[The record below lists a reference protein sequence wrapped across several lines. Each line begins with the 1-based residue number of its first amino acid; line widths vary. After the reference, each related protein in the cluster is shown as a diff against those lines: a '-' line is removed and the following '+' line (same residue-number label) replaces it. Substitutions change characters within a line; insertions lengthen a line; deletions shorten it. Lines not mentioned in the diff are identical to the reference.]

1 MSQQENGMEKTVNK
15 FALVIITII
24 TLFMAFGY
32 FEDYLKQNISF
43 LFMMTVEI
51 VVVITMINA
60 YVVYFRNK
68 ASKNFKYISL
78 VGYLVLYAL
87 VVFGAHNDLVFVIV
101 FPFTILYILYFDFKL
116 ILGASIAFG
125 IINVLDLI
133 YAAAI
138 MGHMHSGAEINS
150 TSLLVQ
156 GACVIVFLAAIC
168 VTTNLSNKN
177 NFSRISRLN
186 EEKDHGAQLLKDV
199 LQVAS
204 SVRENSSQAA
214 DYIVELSGA
223 VESTASAL
231 EDISTGNSSNAE
243 NIEKQ
248 TTMTANIQDMIIVTR
263 EMSEEMINMAE
274 KSKEAVQNGRQ
285 SMDALKLQAEKSQE
299 ANSQVVNS
307 VKNLISNANAV
318 EEITSQIFSI
328 SSQTNLLAL
337 NASIESARAGEA
349 GRGFAVVADEIRK
362 LADETRVLTERINEI
377 VVDLE
382 KNADEAKSTVDFV
395 SQTAEEEH
403 GLIVQADGQFRD
415 IGERM
420 GGLNQNVQEIYRKID
435 EIYGSNNT
443 IVDSINRIS
452 AVSEEV
458 AASTQ
463 QAVEKGEETNEKARH
478 AKELM
483 TELMQIVSTM
493 DKYME

>member
-1 MSQQENGMEKTVNK
+1 MSQQENGMDKTVNK
-15 FALVIITII
+15 FALIIITII

-32 FEDYLKQNISF
+32 LGDYLKQNISF
-43 LFMMTVEI
+43 VFMMMVEA
-51 VVVITMINA
+51 VVAVSMITA
-60 YVVYFRNK
+60 YVMYFKNK
-68 ASKNFKYISL
+68 ASRHFKYVSL
-78 VGYLVLYAL
+78 VGYLALYAL
-87 VVFGAHNDLVFVIV
+87 AVFGAQNDLVFVIV
-101 FPFTILYILYFDFKL
+101 FPFTILYILYFDYKL

-133 YAAAI
+133 YVAAVL
-138 MGHMHSGAEINS
+138 GHSHSGAAVNS
-150 TSLLVQ
+150 TSLLLQ
-156 GACVIVFLAAIC
+156 GACVIVYLAAIC
-168 VTTNLSNKN
+168 VTTKLSNEN
-177 NFSRISRLN
+177 NFNRISRLN

-204 SVRENSSQAA
+204 SVRENSSQASE
-214 DYIVELSGA
+214 YIMELSGA

-231 EDISTGNSSNAE
+231 EDISAGNSSNAE

-248 TTMTANIQDMIIVTR
+248 TTMTANIQDMIVVTR

-274 KSKEAVQNGRQ
+274 RSKEAVQNGRQ
-285 SMDALKLQAEKSQE
+285 SMDALQLQAGKSQE
-299 ANSQVVNS
+299 ANRKVVNS

-318 EEITSQIFSI
+318 EEITAQIFSI

-382 KNADEAKSTVDFV
+382 KNADEAKNTIDFV

-403 GLIVQADGQFRD
+403 ELIVQADGQFRD

-420 GGLNQNVQEIYRKID
+420 GGLNQNVKEIYSKIE
-435 EIYGSNNT
+435 EIFTSNNT

-463 QAVEKGEETNEKARH
+463 QAVEKGEETSEKAKH
-478 AKELM
+478 AKQLM
-483 TELMQIVSTM
+483 TDLMDAVTTM